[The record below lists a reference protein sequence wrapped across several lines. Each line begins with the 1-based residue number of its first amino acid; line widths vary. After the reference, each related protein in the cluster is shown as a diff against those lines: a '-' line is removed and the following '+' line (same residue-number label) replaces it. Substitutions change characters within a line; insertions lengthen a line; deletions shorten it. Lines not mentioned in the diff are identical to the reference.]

1 MKARHA
7 NALEERKKR
16 KIDPEPR
23 NLNGKTGKKL
33 LVRKV
38 LDLEDERLGA
48 GNLNQ
53 RRKRRMNRT
62 WRMRKRK
69 RRLRG
74 REGATARLP
83 LELIR
88 EDAVEGE
95 VVFGE
100 DVDQI
105 INRIQLP

>member
-1 MKARHA
+1 MKVHHA
-7 NALEERKKR
+7 NALEAMKKR
-16 KIDPEPR
+16 KIDPEAR
-23 NLNGKTGKKL
+23 NLNGKTGKKF

-38 LDLEDERLGA
+38 PDLEDERLGA

-53 RRKRRMNRT
+53 RRRKKRMNQTR
-62 WRMRKRK
+62 RMRKRK
-69 RRLRG
+69 RRPRG
-74 REGATARLP
+74 REGAIARLP

-100 DVDQI
+100 DVDYHD
-105 INRIQLP
+105 L

>member
-1 MKARHA
+1 MKVRHA

-16 KIDPEPR
+16 KKDPEAR
-23 NLNGKTGKKL
+23 NLNGTTGKKL
-33 LVRKV
+33 LVQRV

-53 RRKRRMNRT
+53 RRRKRRMNRT
-62 WRMRKRK
+62 RRMRKRK
-69 RRLRG
+69 RRPRG
-74 REGATARLP
+74 PEGATARLP
-83 LELIR
+83 VEVIR

-100 DVDQI
+100 DVDYHD
-105 INRIQLP
+105 L